1 MPLALASREHRLLDL
16 ALLAFLGTIVL
27 QMVPLP
33 ESLVSAWSPN
43 AIPVQNRL
51 QLAVAA
57 PPRTLSIDAALTRA
71 GLASAAAAV
80 LVFWAARD
88 TFGRGGV
95 RTAVRAIA
103 FGGFALALAAVAQRA
118 TAPETLLWWWR
129 PLDPGAKPIG
139 PFVSRNDF
147 AAWLLLA
154 SSLTIGYTILYVRA
168 HGLLL
173 SRSTRVTVTKVLAD
187 GTAIIYAG
195 AAAFM
200 LLTLTW
206 ALSRGALVG
215 AAASVVCGY
224 LFSRQRSIGRGRGT
238 AVGVALLLGLLLV
251 GVWLNLGALAT
262 RLAAGT
268 EASRTTIWR
277 ETLPI
282 LTDFPVAG
290 TGIGTYP
297 RSMLIYQRTTPEVLF
312 NHAHSEYLQLVAEGG
327 LLVTV
332 PAVVALVAWLV
343 LARRRIRDDHREI
356 LWIRLA
362 SAAGIAGIAVQCLWD
377 ATLRMP
383 ATAMLVALLAA
394 IVVHDQQHDGG
405 EPER

>member
-1 MPLALASREHRLLDL
+1 MPLALMSREHRLLDL
-16 ALLAFLGTIVL
+16 ALLMMLGMIVL

-43 AIPVQNRL
+43 AIAVQNRL
-51 QLAVAA
+51 QLAVD
-57 PPRTLSIDAALTRA
+57 PSTRTLSIDAALTRA
-71 GLASAAAAV
+71 GLASVASAL

-88 TFGRGGV
+88 SFGRGGV
-95 RTAVRAIA
+95 RTAVRTIA
-103 FGGFALALAAVAQRA
+103 FGGFALAVVGVAQRA
-118 TAPETLLWWWR
+118 TAPETLLWWWQ

-154 SSLTIGYTILYVRA
+154 SAVTVGYTVLHVRT
-168 HGLLL
+168 HGLLTH
-173 SRSTRVTVTKVLAD
+173 RSARIAMTRVLAD
-187 GTAIIYAG
+187 GTGLILAG
-195 AAAFM
+195 AAAIM

-206 ALSRGALVG
+206 ALSRGALLG

-224 LFSRQRSIGRGRGT
+224 LFTRQRSIGRGRGAT
-238 AVGVALLLGLLLV
+238 AGVILLLGLLLV
-251 GVWLNLGALAT
+251 GIWINVGALAT
-262 RLAAGT
+262 RLAGGT
-268 EASRTTIWR
+268 EASRATIWR

-282 LTDFPVAG
+282 LTDFPIAG

-297 RSMLIYQRTTPEVLF
+297 RAMLIYQRTTPDVLF

-327 LLVTV
+327 LMVTV
-332 PAVVALVAWLV
+332 PAIVALAAWLA

-362 SAAGIAGIAVQCLWD
+362 SAAGIAGIAVQCVWD

-383 ATAMLVALLAA
+383 ATAILVALLAA
-394 IVVHDQQHDGG
+394 LVVHDHRQ
-405 EPER
+405 ETERLEA

>member
-1 MPLALASREHRLLDL
+1 MPLALAKGEHRLLDL
-16 ALLAFLGTIVL
+16 ALLAFLGMIVL
-27 QMVPLP
+27 QTVPLP

-43 AIPVQNRL
+43 AIAVQNRL
-51 QLAVAA
+51 SLTVATS
-57 PPRTLSIDAALTRA
+57 PRTLSIDAALTRA
-71 GLASAAAAV
+71 GLASAASAL

-88 TFGRGGV
+88 SFGRGGV
-95 RTAVRAIA
+95 RTAARAIGL
-103 FGGFALALAAVAQRA
+103 GGFVLALIGVTQRA
-118 TAPETLLWWWR
+118 TAPETLLWWWQ

-154 SSLTIGYTILYVRA
+154 TAVTIGYTILYVRA
-168 HGLLL
+168 HGLLQH
-173 SRSTRVTVTKVLAD
+173 RSARIAVTKVLAD
-187 GTAIIYAG
+187 GSALISAG

-215 AAASVVCGY
+215 AAAAVVCGY
-224 LFSRQRSIGRGRGT
+224 LFSRHRSIGRGRGT
-238 AVGVALLLGLLLV
+238 TAGVTMLLGLLLLGIWV
-251 GVWLNLGALAT
+251 NFGALAT
-262 RLAAGT
+262 RLAGGT
-268 EASRTTIWR
+268 EASRATIWR

-282 LTDFPVAG
+282 VADFPIAG

-297 RSMLIYQRTTPEVLF
+297 RSMLIYQRTTPDILF

-327 LLVTV
+327 LMVTV
-332 PAVVALVAWLV
+332 PAIVALAAWLA
-343 LARRRIRDDHREI
+343 LARRRIRNDHREI

-394 IVVHDQQHDGG
+394 LVVHEQRE
-405 EPER
+405 EP